1 MPGESYL
8 AVLDGLYDAPSV
20 EVVICRQ
27 EGGAAMMAEADG
39 KLKGTPGVAMV
50 TRAPGATNASAGVH
64 IAFQDSTP
72 MVLLVGQVGRS
83 MFDRE
88 AFQEV
93 DYRKMFGPGV
103 GLAKAAFEINAP
115 ERIPEYM
122 NRAFALACS
131 GRPGPVVLALP
142 EDVLSSVMAEE
153 PAVPLPA
160 SPTAPNPDPAAIAE
174 LGGRIVRPPNNPQ
187 PTALLPCPDASTVR
201 VRGGRR
207 RRSARSSSPAAG
219 AGLPARPQR
228 WRRSPRPSP
237 CLWPSPSAART
248 RSTTATRATLA
259 TSASAPT
266 RLSSPRLRPPCV
278 AIPQAFN
285 AVGICCKGHKHQ
297 NSSPHRQLSR
307 PLPLPR
313 WACADRLRVCVRLWW
328 RSGPADCGRGS
339 AGRDDLPGLQH
350 APDPGLRRRTRRRAG
365 TYTLAHLQARK
376 PYRP

>member
-1 MPGESYL
+1 MPPFPRCPRIPAMSARRLRRIASHCTPLTPPLAADAAAPAPAAGDGERHGGRLLVQSLLAHNVDRVFAVPGESYL

-187 PTALLPCPDASTVR
+187 PTRYCRALTHRVSVSGGAGGGAAPDHH
-201 VRGGRR
+201 RR
-207 RRSARSSSPAAG
+207 RRGLDPRRDPSAGVVRRG
-219 AGLPARPQR
+219 LLPARG
-228 WRRSPRPSP
+228 
-237 CLWPSPSAART
+237 
-248 RSTTATRATLA
+248 
-259 TSASAPT
+259 
-266 RLSSPRLRPPCV
+266 PRLPPPGR
-278 AIPQAFN
+278 A
-285 AVGICCKGHKHQ
+285 
-297 NSSPHRQLSR
+297 RQPPPVLHWPCR
-307 PLPLPR
+307 
-313 WACADRLRVCVRLWW
+313 
-328 RSGPADCGRGS
+328 
-339 AGRDDLPGLQH
+339 H
-350 APDPGLRRRTRRRAG
+350 RRRPG
-365 TYTLAHLQARK
+365 SH
-376 PYRP
+376 RPD